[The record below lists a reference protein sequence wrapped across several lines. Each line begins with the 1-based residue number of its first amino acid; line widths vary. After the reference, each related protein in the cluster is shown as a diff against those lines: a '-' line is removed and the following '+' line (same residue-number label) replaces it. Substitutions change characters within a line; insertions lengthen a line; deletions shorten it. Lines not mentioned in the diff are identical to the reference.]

1 MLGPVRS
8 LCDVAD
14 PLFVLEFS
22 ELVKLMEGVV
32 GESDVLTIV
41 VNYISDIIA
50 ILDELHQTYPS
61 LSHT

>member
-22 ELVKLMEGVV
+22 ELVKLMEDVM
-32 GESDVLTIV
+32 GESDVLTIA
-41 VNYISDIIA
+41 VNYTSDIIGL
-50 ILDELHQTYPS
+50 LDELHQIYPS
-61 LSHT
+61 HSHT